1 MGTRTFNLLVLVFWL
16 AATSWLVVE
25 KVVPHMQRGN
35 PPQYLIPARQQK
47 PREEVVCWTIELV
60 ASQRDQPGA
69 GGRLGWAASRIVPRQ
84 GGRTEMQ
91 SRVQLWRL
99 PIAAMGGPMMRTML
113 GLARIDDRMEMGINS
128 TIHLDERSQLSRF
141 ESSVII
147 GDGPAWCT
155 ITGTNNDGQLEVMAR
170 LNKGEPQQVASYWL
184 GDQSVVSDGNAPR
197 GYMPVLTKG
206 QSWKTQQ
213 LSPLKAGGSGD
224 VSSEDLVATVMRQE
238 DILWEGHGET
248 CWLVEFRRD
257 SGAGS
262 RWAETPLRQ
271 MWVRPSDGMV
281 LREDIQILGRKLKF
295 VRLPADKAIRLAEAL
310 EKKWSAHIGEDIIPR
325 HD

>member
-1 MGTRTFNLLVLVFWL
+1 MGTRTFNLLVVVFWL

-35 PPQYLIPARQQK
+35 PPQYLIPARQQE

-60 ASQRDQPGA
+60 ASGQDQRGA
-69 GGRLGWAASRIVPRQ
+69 GGRLGWAASRVMPRL
-84 GGRTEMQ
+84 GGRTEMF
-91 SRVQLWRL
+91 SRVQFWRL
-99 PIAAMGGPMMRTML
+99 PAMGGPVMRTML
-113 GLARIDDRMEMGINS
+113 GLARIDDRVEMGINS
-128 TIHLDERSQLSRF
+128 NIQLDEQSKLSRF

-155 ITGTNNDGQLEVMAR
+155 IVGVNNEGQLEVTAR

-184 GDQSVVSDGNAPR
+184 GEQSVVSDGNAPR
-197 GYMPVLTKG
+197 GYMPDLTKG

-213 LSPLKAGGSGD
+213 LSPLKAGGAGD

-238 DILWEGHGET
+238 DILWEGHGEI

-295 VRLPADKAIRLAEAL
+295 VRVPGDKASRLAAAL
-310 EKKWSAHIGEDIIPR
+310 EKNWSARIGEEIIPR